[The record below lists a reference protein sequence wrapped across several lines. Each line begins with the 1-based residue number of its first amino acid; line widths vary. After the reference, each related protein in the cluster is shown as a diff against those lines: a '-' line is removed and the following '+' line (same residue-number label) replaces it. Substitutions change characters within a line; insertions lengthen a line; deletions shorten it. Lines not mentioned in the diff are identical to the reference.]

1 MKFKKSVPG
10 FSLIEILV
18 ALIIIGVILSFVAPV
33 VLNRPE
39 HARDLKIKNDFAA
52 ISMALELY
60 KLDHSK
66 LPNSDQGFEVLTVN
80 NGSGYLK
87 EVPTDPWGTPYRFD
101 YLNAGLMIRSAGP
114 DGKFDDTKDGDDRL
128 SEVITN

>member
-39 HARDLKIKNDFAA
+39 QERDLKIKNDFAA
-52 ISMALELY
+52 I
-60 KLDHSK
+60 
-66 LPNSDQGFEVLTVN
+66 
-80 NGSGYLK
+80 
-87 EVPTDPWGTPYRFD
+87 
-101 YLNAGLMIRSAGP
+101 
-114 DGKFDDTKDGDDRL
+114 
-128 SEVITN
+128 